1 MIAVL
6 RNLWPLFL
14 GLALLMVGNGIQGT
28 LLGVRGAIE
37 GFATWQLSIIMSAY
51 YAGFLIGSRMAP
63 GMIRRVGHVRVF
75 AALGSL
81 ISAALVLFAAV
92 PDWMAWVA
100 LRMLI
105 GFAFCGVYV
114 TAESWLNN
122 AATNET
128 RGQTLSLYMIVQM
141 VGIIS
146 AQGLL
151 NIASP
156 EGYALFALASV
167 LVSVAFTPILLSI
180 GPTPV
185 FATIKPMTI
194 RALFVASPLGC
205 VGMFLVGGISSAMY
219 GMAAVWGTLAG
230 LSVAQISA
238 FIAAIFVGGLL
249 LQYPLGWV
257 SDRMDRRRLAVLV
270 ALAGAAAMAVAV
282 ALPLGFPALLGLA
295 VIIGG
300 VGNPLYSLLL
310 AHTNDFLDNEDMAA
324 ASAGLLF
331 ISGLGAVVGPLLT
344 GVAMAQFGPNGFFAY
359 IGLLCTILTAY
370 ALWRTTRRP
379 APAVETTAPFSVTTA
394 TASPIALEAVYVAA
408 QEDAAQAEA
417 EAAAQAEA
425 EAAAEAATP
434 DSPPPDADAPPPP
447 DRPT

>member
-6 RNLWPLFL
+6 RTSWPLFL

-37 GFATWQLSIIMSAY
+37 GFATWQLSLIMSGY
-51 YAGFLIGSRMAP
+51 YAGFLIGSRFAP
-63 GMIRRVGHVRVF
+63 EMIRRVGHVRVF

-81 ISAALVLFAAV
+81 ISAALVLFAAI
-92 PDWMAWVA
+92 PDWMAWVG
-100 LRMLI
+100 LRVLI

-141 VGIIS
+141 LGIIS

-151 NIASP
+151 NLASP

-167 LVSVAFTPILLSI
+167 LVSVAFTPILLSV

-185 FATIKPMTI
+185 FGNTKRMTI
-194 RALFVASPLGC
+194 RALFAASPLGC
-205 VGMFLVGGISSAMY
+205 VGMFLIGGISSAMY

-257 SDRMDRRRLAVLV
+257 SDRMDRRRLAVVV

-282 ALPLGFPALLGLA
+282 AMAMPFWALLGIA

-331 ISGLGAVVGPLLT
+331 ISGLGAVAGPLAT
-344 GVAMAQFGPNGFFAY
+344 GWIMAQMGPDGFFAY
-359 IGLLCTILTAY
+359 IGTLCGVLAAY
-370 ALWRTTRRP
+370 ALWRTTRRA
-379 APAVETTAPFSVTTA
+379 APSVEETGPFSVTTPS
-394 TASPIALEAVYVAA
+394 ASPIALEAVYTAA
-408 QEDAAQAEA
+408 QESAATAAQESAT
-417 EAAAQAEA
+417 AAQESDKGGTGRAE
-425 EAAAEAATP
+425 
-434 DSPPPDADAPPPP
+434 
-447 DRPT
+447 